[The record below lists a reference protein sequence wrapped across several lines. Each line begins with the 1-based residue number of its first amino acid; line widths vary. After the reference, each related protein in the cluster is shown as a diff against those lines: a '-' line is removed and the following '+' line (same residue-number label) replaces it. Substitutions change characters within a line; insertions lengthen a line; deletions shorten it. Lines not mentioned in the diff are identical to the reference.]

1 LYSFLTLKHTQ
12 PPPYLQKRLSEI
24 EMTFINDR
32 MSNDEMILFRLSLG
46 DLAAA
51 RCLYKKGHYRQSYF
65 MFQQASEKANKG
77 FVVLAGEVK
86 QQDVKKF
93 WHGQIGIYKTLT
105 EKKKKEIGEIKEAFA
120 SYPHTQTPALHAL
133 NFNAHYDMIEN
144 ALKEFTLLEKK
155 KTDTFTVREL
165 SELIRE
171 LKEIENIPFVKPRNI
186 KANLKKYFIQ
196 LAEWSGEFGT
206 PSSLTSKKELLEMV
220 NDKKKLQ
227 EISDY
232 TFDVTVLLMQI
243 AFSQFT
249 LLICA
254 LLTNNHSTSTR
265 YAEGSFD
272 PDKVYTNKLPI
283 VKKQEQ
289 FMNLLEKAINR
300 IILIA
305 GKK

>member
-1 LYSFLTLKHTQ
+1 
-12 PPPYLQKRLSEI
+12 
-24 EMTFINDR
+24 
-32 MSNDEMILFRLSLG
+32 MILFRLSLG

-51 RCLYKKGHYRQSYF
+51 GCLYKEGYWRQSYF

-93 WHGQIGIYKTLT
+93 WHGQLGIYKTLT
-105 EKKKKEIGEIKEAFA
+105 EKKRKEIGEIKEAFA
-120 SYPHTQTPALHAL
+120 SYPHTQTTTLLAL
-133 NFNAHYDMIEN
+133 NFNAHYDMIEK
-144 ALKEFTLLEKK
+144 ALQEFTAHEKK
-155 KTDTFTVREL
+155 KTDTFTLREL
-165 SELIRE
+165 SDLIRE
-171 LKEIENIPFVKPRNI
+171 LKEIENIPIIKPRNI

-206 PSSLTSKKELLEMV
+206 PSSLASKKELLEIV
-220 NDKKKLQ
+220 NNKKKLQ

-232 TFDVTVLLMQI
+232 TFDITALQLQI

-254 LLTNNHSTSTR
+254 MITNNHSTSTR
-265 YAEGSFD
+265 YAEGGID
-272 PDKVYTNKLPI
+272 PDKVYTNRLPV

-289 FMNLLEKAINR
+289 FMNLLGKAINR
-300 IILIA
+300 IMLIA
-305 GKK
+305 GNK